1 MLLPNKLFSYEE
13 TVLPLLS
20 VILRALDKPKTP
32 KELCLYLKVE
42 QTEVVRIIE
51 ALDCLFTLG
60 KIELNEDG
68 RIFKC

>member
-32 KELCLYLKVE
+32 KELCLYLKVK
-42 QTEVVRIIE
+42 QTEVIRIID
-51 ALDCLFTLG
+51 ALDCLFALG

-68 RIFKC
+68 GIFKC